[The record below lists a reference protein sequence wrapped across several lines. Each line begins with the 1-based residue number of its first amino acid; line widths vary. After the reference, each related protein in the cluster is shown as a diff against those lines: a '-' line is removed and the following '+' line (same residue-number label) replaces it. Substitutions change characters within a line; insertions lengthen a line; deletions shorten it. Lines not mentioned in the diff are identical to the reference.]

1 MTSVTPATGSIVV
14 TGAANGIGASVA
26 TRLAHAGG
34 RVVVAD
40 LDESSASAV
49 AEELAA
55 SGSSCASR
63 GCDVRSYAEVESLFS
78 FAEEQF
84 GPVQA
89 VVAAAGV
96 VEAGTLQS
104 GDVAAWKAV
113 MDTNVLGTAHVI
125 RAALSRMATRGE
137 GHIVVVGSTS
147 GLETYVGEPL
157 YCASKWAVTGLVD
170 VLRREAA
177 PLGVRVTLVAPGLVD
192 TRLSRSSPLGRE
204 ELALLEPLQPET
216 SREPSSSPSAS
227 PSTWSS
233 ARSSCARTERCE
245 RGGP

>member
-1 MTSVTPATGSIVV
+1 VTSVSPATGSIVV

-26 TRLAHAGG
+26 TRLAHAGE

-40 LDESSASAV
+40 LDESAASAV

-63 GCDVRSYAEVESLFS
+63 GCDVRSYDEVEALFS

-84 GPVQA
+84 GPVRA

-104 GDVAAWKAV
+104 GDVAGWKAV

-125 RAALSRMATRGE
+125 RAALSRMAARGE

-192 TRLSRSSPLGRE
+192 TRLSRSSPLGLE
-204 ELALLEPLQPET
+204 ELARLEPLQPEDV
-216 SREPSSSPSAS
+216 
-227 PSTWSS
+227 
-233 ARSSCARTERCE
+233 ARAVEFALAQPDHVVISQIVVRP
-245 RGGP
+245 RGEV